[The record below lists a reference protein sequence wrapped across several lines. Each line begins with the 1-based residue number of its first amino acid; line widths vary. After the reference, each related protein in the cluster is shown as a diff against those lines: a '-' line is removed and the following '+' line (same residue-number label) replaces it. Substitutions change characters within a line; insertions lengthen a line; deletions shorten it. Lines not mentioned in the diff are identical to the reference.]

1 MGVANRL
8 ALTMCAC
15 AQIIMSGPAWAQ
27 SAASASVSSPD
38 SGGLE
43 EIVVTAQRRAE
54 NLQNVPITV
63 TALSSDQLEK
73 SGITDSNDM
82 AQVTPGLQIRQDV
95 FATLPSIRGV
105 GSSFYGPAFENPV
118 AVYVDGVY
126 LASSSGLD
134 TSLANIDHIE
144 VLKGP
149 QGTLFGRNSTGGLM
163 QIVTAT
169 PQHDF
174 QGKASFN
181 YGNYDTGGVDLYMTG
196 GLSATVAA
204 DIAIHDE
211 QQGTGY
217 GRNLFDG
224 SDDNR
229 ANNDISVRSKV
240 LWEPDSLTTV
250 TLAGSYSY
258 RDGSALFSLGVRPGQ
273 SVYDNLYQQL
283 FHAAPV
289 NFGGFYDIN
298 QSVDPYTIVTT
309 WGVSLTVQRDVD
321 FAYLK
326 SITSFQDTYLGGH
339 NKLDQV
345 PYSFV
350 FLQEGTSF
358 SRPFSEEV
366 QLASKGDGKLKWTT
380 GLFYYH
386 STDGWDP
393 INVEL
398 GKDGATILEGSPVY
412 PIGSAISDTIV
423 TDSNAAY
430 AQGTY
435 EFIPGTRL
443 TLGGRY
449 THETRSMSG
458 EDVTLVQGVPVGSTV
473 VPTPGLG
480 IPSELTFSNF
490 SYRVALDHDFTDA
503 IMGYASFSTG
513 FKSGSYNAT
522 TPSNLPFSPEKI
534 GAAEVGLK
542 MELLDRT
549 LRINPAIY
557 YYKYT
562 DIQVG
567 VYNATTELVTNAAA
581 AEIYGADLDAQWR
594 ATEDLTVNAGA
605 SYIHDRFVDF
615 PNAPYTYPT
624 PGCVFNP
631 PPQDAADICQASADG
646 KNLPNT
652 PDYTAYIGADWS
664 HAFAIGKID
673 VDTNLYHSAGWYG
686 LVDNNPLVGQNAYNL
701 LNMRISWTPPGSS
714 WKVSVWGKN
723 MLGQEIKNSAIIS
736 GGGAAYTVMPPATF
750 GGSVEVKF

>member
-1 MGVANRL
+1 MGVANKL
-8 ALTMCAC
+8 ALAIGFCASTILC
-15 AQIIMSGPAWAQ
+15 WPTHAQNSSTSP
-27 SAASASVSSPD
+27 VSTTD
-38 SGGLE
+38 SGALE

-54 NLQNVPITV
+54 NLQKVPLTV
-63 TALSSDQLEK
+63 TAMSSDQLEK
-73 SGITDSNDM
+73 NGIVESNEL

-105 GSSFYGPAFENPV
+105 GSSYYGPAFENPV

-169 PQHDF
+169 PQHEF
-174 QGKASFN
+174 QGKLSVN
-181 YGNYDTGGVDLYMTG
+181 YGDYDTGGVDLYLTG
-196 GLSATVAA
+196 GLSDTVAA

-211 QQGTGY
+211 QQGKGY
-217 GRNLFDG
+217 GRNLYDG
-224 SDDNR
+224 SYDNR
-229 ANNDISVRSKV
+229 TNNDISVRSKV

-250 TLAGSYSY
+250 TLAGSYTY
-258 RDGSALFSLGVRPGQ
+258 RDGSALFSLGVRSGQ
-273 SVYDNLYQQL
+273 SVYDNLYQEL

-298 QSVDPYTIVTT
+298 QSVDPYSLVTT
-309 WGVSLTVQRDVD
+309 WGASLTVQRDVD

-326 SITSFQDTYLGGH
+326 SITSFQNTTFESH

-350 FLQEGTSF
+350 TLQNGSTF

-386 STDGWDP
+386 STDGWNPLD
-393 INVEL
+393 VEL
-398 GKDGATILEGSPVY
+398 GEAGATLLLGSPVY
-412 PIGSAISDTIV
+412 PVGTAVSDTIV
-423 TDSNAAY
+423 TDSDAAY
-430 AQGTY
+430 AQATY
-435 EFIPGTRL
+435 EFVPGTRL
-443 TLGGRY
+443 TVGGRY
-449 THETRSMSG
+449 TYETRSISG
-458 EDVTLVQGVPVGSTV
+458 NDVTLVEGAAVGSTP

-480 IPSELTFSNF
+480 IPTQLSFNNF
-490 SYRVALDHDFTDA
+490 SYRVALEHDFNDD

-513 FKSGSYNAT
+513 FKSGSYNLQ
-522 TPSNLPFSPEKI
+522 TPSNPPFSPEKI

-542 MELLDRT
+542 AETFDHR

-562 DIQVG
+562 NIQVG
-567 VYNATTELVTNAAA
+567 EYNATTELVENAAA

-594 ATEDLTVNAGA
+594 ATADITVNAGA
-605 SYIHDRFVDF
+605 SYIHDRFVNYR
-615 PNAPYTYPT
+615 NADYTYAV

-631 PPQDAADICQASADG
+631 PPQDAADICQASGDG
-646 KNLPNT
+646 KRLPNT
-652 PDYTAYIGADWS
+652 PDYTAYLGVDWA
-664 HAFAIGKID
+664 HVFAFGKID
-673 VDTNLYHSAGWYG
+673 VNTNLYHSARWYG
-686 LVDNNPLVGQNAYNL
+686 LVDNNPLVAQKSYDL
-701 LNMRISWTPPGSS
+701 LNMKISWTPPGSNG
-714 WKVSVWGKN
+714 KLSVWGKN
-723 MLGQEIKNSAIIS
+723 MLGQEVANSEIIS
-736 GGGAAYTVMPPATF
+736 GGGSAYTVMPPATY
-750 GGSVEVKF
+750 GGTVELKF